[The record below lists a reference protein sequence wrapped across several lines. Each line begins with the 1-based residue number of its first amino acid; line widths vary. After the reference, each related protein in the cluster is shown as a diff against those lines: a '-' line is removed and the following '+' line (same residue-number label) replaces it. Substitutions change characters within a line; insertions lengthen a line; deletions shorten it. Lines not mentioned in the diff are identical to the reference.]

1 MFVRVCR
8 FSYTR
13 LRQVP
18 RTYRE
23 IDRQGKEKERKKE
36 ENERASEQVC
46 SNKEKSGKKG
56 ERREKGV
63 DGASTRQSRASWPPC
78 FKMSSAFVY
87 QGKFAPTIG
96 QIAQKGDLFS
106 VSYLRSLSPVSVRFF
121 FVVHRLVFLFLPFAY
136 LSLPLHLF
144 FAIVRSYRGVL
155 SVQLS
160 LLLTKFHAFALPS
173 RPLSVS
179 LSLSLSLSLSHGW
192 AYFLKEGTRV
202 STFRQFIF
210 CTELERSQSAFLWS
224 RASGNAVTTRTAI
237 LR

>member
-1 MFVRVCR
+1 M
-8 FSYTR
+8 
-13 LRQVP
+13 
-18 RTYRE
+18 
-23 IDRQGKEKERKKE
+23 
-36 ENERASEQVC
+36 C

-106 VSYLRSLSPVSVRFF
+106 VSYLRSLSSVSVRFF
-121 FVVHRLVFLFLPFAY
+121 FVVHRLVFFFFTFR
-136 LSLPLHLF
+136 LF
-144 FAIVRSYRGVL
+144 FPSSASLFRHSLFVSRRSLGTTLVASHEIPCFRVTLL
-155 SVQLS
+155 SSLS
-160 LLLTKFHAFALPS
+160 I
-173 RPLSVS
+173 S

-224 RASGNAVTTRTAI
+224 RAGGNAVTTWTAI